1 MKTLNL
7 NTKKITKQVFVFVG
21 LILVTLAVV
30 AFTKADDTTEETTI
44 AAAPPALAV
53 EVATPVFDNITEW
66 DEYTGRFEA
75 SNRVEVRARVS
86 GYIESVSF
94 KDGQNVQKGDVLFTI
109 DQRPYKIALD
119 QAKATLAQAIALLK
133 TAEDNFSRVQS
144 LKASGAVSIEEYDR
158 RSQAVAGAKA
168 SVQLAQATVENARLN
183 LNFTKVKAPISG
195 RVSRDMVN
203 EGNLIDGGSANST
216 LLTTVVA
223 TSPIHFYFNG
233 SESDFLKYA
242 RLARNGE
249 RGSSRSTA
257 NPVFLKL
264 QDETEYVHEGVMDF
278 VDNEIDRN
286 TGTIEGRAILDNK
299 DGFIEPGMFGKARL
313 LGSAEHEAIMI
324 PDEIIGTNQSVRFVY
339 VLGENNV
346 VTTKNLTLGPLHTNG
361 LRIVR
366 NGLTPEDKLI
376 TNNIQKIRPGVTVNP
391 VEITL
396 QNTNNSLLAVAN
408 TK

>member
-7 NTKKITKQVFVFVG
+7 NTKKITLQVFAFVG
-21 LILVTLAVV
+21 LISLALVVV
-30 AFTKADDTTEETTI
+30 AFTKADDTKAETTEVI
-44 AAAPPALAV
+44 PPALAV
-53 EVATPVFDNITEW
+53 EVSTPVVDNITEW

-86 GYIESVSF
+86 GYIEKVSF
-94 KDGQNVQKGDVLFTI
+94 KDGQHVNKGDVLFTI
-109 DQRPYKIALD
+109 DQRPYKIALA
-119 QAKATLAQAIALLK
+119 QAKATLAQSKSLLK
-133 TAEDNFSRVQS
+133 TAEDNFNRVQS
-144 LKASGAVSIEEYDR
+144 LKASGAVSMEEYDR

-168 SVQLAQATVENARLN
+168 AVQLAQATVDNARLN
-183 LNFTKVKAPISG
+183 LNFTNVKAPISG

-233 SESDFLKYA
+233 SEADFLKYA

-257 NPVFLKL
+257 NPVFLQL
-264 QDETEYVHEGVMDF
+264 QDENDFAHEGAMDF
-278 VDNEIDRN
+278 VDNEIDRS
-286 TGTIEGRAILDNK
+286 TGTIEGRAVLDNK

-324 PDEIIGTNQSVRFVY
+324 PDEIIGTNQSVRYVY
-339 VLGENNV
+339 VLGADNKIM
-346 VTTKNLTLGPLHTNG
+346 TKNVTLGPLHTNG
-361 LRIVR
+361 LRIIR
-366 NGLTPEDKLI
+366 NGLTAEDKLI
-376 TNNIQKIRPGVTVNP
+376 TNNIQKIRPGVVVRPIET
-391 VEITL
+391 IL
-396 QNTNNSLLAVAN
+396 QYTNKSLLTVAN
-408 TK
+408 AE